1 MAKQSQVPKFGNWE
15 SEEDV
20 SYTAYFD
27 NPRKGKKSSK
37 VNQNDSHENPEIG
50 SKGKKV
56 SDAASPKHNH
66 LSRQVNGEM
75 RISTDSPLHPDV
87 ISRKP
92 AIDLSHKLHGG
103 VQFGSHKSE
112 SEAIKAQEMLRPR
125 HHHRLSRE
133 EGDMRRLTD
142 SPLHYETAGWRAAS
156 ESPHHRHGV
165 LSAGDTPRRVARQ
178 SVGSDR
184 SVEHSPLHPHSQAR
198 IGGNG
203 SQISSPSWE
212 RKATPEGS
220 YGPASS
226 TPGRSRLRSVTR
238 GDGTPDHGPAVPK
251 FGDWNETNP
260 ASAEGYTHIFN
271 RVREEKHSDAGKVP
285 AVPTEMSYPN
295 GLKQYGNDNPKVC
308 GCFPW
313 GKR

>member
-1 MAKQSQVPKFGNWE
+1 MAQQSQVPKFGNWE

-37 VNQNDSHENPEIG
+37 VNQNDSHENLEIG
-50 SKGKKV
+50 SKGQKV
-56 SDAASPKHNH
+56 SDAPWTQHNH
-66 LSRQVNGEM
+66 LSRQEDGEM
-75 RISTDSPLHPDV
+75 RRSTESPLHPDV
-87 ISRKP
+87 VSRKP
-92 AIDLSHKLHGG
+92 AIDSSHKWHGG

-125 HHHRLSRE
+125 HHRRLSRE

-142 SPLHYETAGWRAAS
+142 SPVRPETAGWRAAS

-165 LSAGDTPRRVARQ
+165 LSAGDTPRRVTRQ

-184 SVEHSPLHPHSQAR
+184 SIEHSPLHPHSQAR
-198 IGGNG
+198 VGGNG
-203 SQISSPSWE
+203 SRISSPSWE
-212 RKATPEGS
+212 RKATSEGS
-220 YGPASS
+220 YGLAPS

-238 GDGTPDHGPAVPK
+238 GDDTPDHNPAVPK
-251 FGDWNETNP
+251 FGDWDETNP

-271 RVREEKHSDAGKVP
+271 RVREEKNSDAGKVP
-285 AVPTEMSYPN
+285 VMPTETSYPN
-295 GLKQYGNDNPKVC
+295 GQKQYGNDNLKVC